1 MSSRA
6 SRRKDIGDVIKK
18 IQNQNRKNSGL
29 NRQNFSGLAS
39 AEYGDS
45 TSSSSGGTAKKQ
57 FDTSGLLKTSGDT
70 MIGPIAFFYSN
81 VVISDG
87 IITLAEGTSGHSSRI
102 VLEGESTLD
111 DNLDTING
119 AIHDGQL
126 LFIQAHNSTD
136 IMLKHLTGNI
146 FISSGTDFALT
157 GKNVALLVWDSTN
170 TQWVL
175 ISGEVGAGGADNL
188 GNHIATQDL
197 DMGTSDITN
206 VTDIGSSLFAM
217 EDLWVNRIRLQ
228 TGVAGTNF
236 PTITANSPTGDME
249 INVPSTKSIF
259 LEHNGTI
266 RHTFTTGGQVTLGT
280 GTFGGTLASGSH
292 FSTASGSTSITSTIT
307 TITSANGITMNV
319 SGFSQDFITTV
330 SGQNSFITL
339 HDSGNAG
346 IVRLIADGSSGG
358 TPNGEVLLSSTN
370 KITLD
375 APNTHISGK
384 LVYDGDPTNTYI
396 DLVTGSG
403 DILITTKDSGNPIT
417 IKTEGASGSPINIQP
432 DNSSLFITSTG
443 TNAIVDISGMDLSV
457 EIGEAL
463 YVDSNDSTGGRSNS
477 SGIYQSSSSGVTP
490 KVLEL
495 LSWQEGVF
503 LGYGETTTDLSR
515 GVVLGYKATGDP
527 TSTQIPSGYYCVCE
541 NTTSNTVRMWYND
554 SGTLKKSAAF
564 T

>member
-292 FSTASGSTSITSTIT
+292 FSTAVAST
-307 TITSANGITMNV
+307 TITSTTTTITSVNGVNMTV
-319 SGFSQDFITTV
+319 SGFSNDITQTV
-330 SGQNSFITL
+330 SGTNGRIDL
-339 HDSGNAG
+339 NATG
-346 IVRLIADGSSGG
+346 SASSINLSAIGATSSGIINLNA
-358 TPNGEVLLSSTN
+358 TD
-370 KITLD
+370 KIELD
-375 APNTHISGK
+375 ATNIHVFGRLAYSS
-384 LVYDGDPTNTYI
+384 DPANTYI
-396 DLVTGSG
+396 DLFSGSG
-403 DILITTKDSGNPIT
+403 DITITTKGGSDDIDILADGANSEIDIISAQSDVVVRGGGNVLIGGPVFTAFQSTTGGINLT
-417 IKTEGASGSPINIQP
+417 LGSGSGT
-432 DNSSLFITSTG
+432 ITVQDDLDIGTGARVDFGST
-443 TNAIVDISGMDLSV
+443 
-457 EIGEAL
+457 
-463 YVDSNDSTGGRSNS
+463 
-477 SGIYQSSSSGVTP
+477 
-490 KVLEL
+490 
-495 LSWQEGVF
+495 
-503 LGYGETTTDLSR
+503 
-515 GVVLGYKATGDP
+515 
-527 TSTQIPSGYYCVCE
+527 
-541 NTTSNTVRMWYND
+541 
-554 SGTLKKSAAF
+554 SGTAGALVGYLNVKVAGTARKIPYYAV
-564 T
+564 

>member
-6 SRRKDIGDVIKK
+6 SRRNDTNDIIKK
-18 IQNQNRKNSGL
+18 IQSENRKNNGIA
-29 NRQNFSGLAS
+29 RQNFSGLSS
-39 AEYGDS
+39 ADFGNN
-45 TSSSSGGTAKKQ
+45 TSSSGGLGISPGGGMNFLPLGGGQLTGKL
-57 FDTSGLLKTSGDT
+57 S
-70 MIGPIAFFYSN
+70 MRN
-81 VVISDG
+81 VVTAISGGAITVVQGTDNFVSNITVIGGGG
-87 IITLAEGTSGHSSRI
+87 IADT
-102 VLEGESTLD
+102 
-111 DNLDTING
+111 LDTITT
-119 AIHDGQL
+119 DGFSGEL
-126 LFIQAHNSTD
+126 LFLQAHSTTA
-136 IMLKHLTGNI
+136 ITLSLAGNI
-146 FISSGTDFALT
+146 WISDATPYPMVAGEGVILLYDSANSRWNLIGNFST
-157 GKNVALLVWDSTN
+157 G
-170 TQWVL
+170 
-175 ISGEVGAGGADNL
+175 GGGGDDL

-384 LVYDGDPTNTYI
+384 LVYDGNPTNTYI